1 MLLDVDH
8 LDVHYGRAK
17 ALHDINLWVGEGELV
32 CLVGRNGA
40 GKTTLLKTIGG
51 FLKPSKG
58 SILFR
63 ETKIDGW
70 PPEKVAL
77 KGIRYVFQ
85 DKRVF
90 GELTVRDHIELAAF
104 PTTVRD
110 HIELAAFPTEEKID
124 RAIERLI
131 GIHPKMEKLLN
142 SKAKG
147 LSGGERQIL
156 LIGRALIG
164 NPQLLLIDE
173 PTEGLAAIIISEIAH
188 ILSEMKSKISMIVVE
203 QNLSIVA
210 SLADRIYVLK
220 EGAIFREIADK
231 ALIKQPTL
239 YESDL

>member
-90 GELTVRDHIELAAF
+90 GEL
-104 PTTVRD
+104 TVRD

>member
-1 MLLDVDH
+1 MLLKVDH
-8 LDVHYGRAK
+8 LDVHYGRAEV
-17 ALHDINLWVGEGELV
+17 LHDINLTVEEGELV

-51 FLKPSKG
+51 FIKPSRG
-58 SILFR
+58 SIRFR
-63 ETKIDGW
+63 EEMIDGR

-90 GELTVRDHIELAAF
+90 GELTVSDHVELAAF
-104 PTTVRD
+104 PTK
-110 HIELAAFPTEEKID
+110 EKID
-124 RAIERLI
+124 TAISRLI

-173 PTEGLAAIIISEIAH
+173 PTEGLAAIIISEIAN
-188 ILSEMKSKISMIVVE
+188 ILRNMKSKISMIVVE
-203 QNLSIVA
+203 QNLSIV
-210 SLADRIYVLK
+210 SNLADRIYVMK
-220 EGAIFREIADK
+220 EGAVSREIRDQ
-231 ALIKQPTL
+231 ALIQQPAL
-239 YESDL
+239 YEKDL